1 VGPVGYSIYSID
13 TSKVS
18 PGQLGWAYPGSWWRR
33 LRWFPK
39 KAWKK
44 HPQKDSSV
52 FPGSFVWVII
62 HRICPGFLF
71 LFYLFLGFAIHCY
84 TVVFWLLKAPTA
96 ESPHA
101 RLAGHKH
108 LSRSDYLA
116 VGLSWAGII
125 SCQPR
130 INKPRL
136 INCGSARSSKWLVKW
151 YPPNS
156 TA

>member
-1 VGPVGYSIYSID
+1 
-13 TSKVS
+13 
-18 PGQLGWAYPGSWWRR
+18 
-33 LRWFPK
+33 
-39 KAWKK
+39 
-44 HPQKDSSV
+44 
-52 FPGSFVWVII
+52 
-62 HRICPGFLF
+62 
-71 LFYLFLGFAIHCY
+71 
-84 TVVFWLLKAPTA
+84 VFWLLKAPTA

-151 YPPNS
+151 YPPIQQPRGFLIRGWHYMKPHMH
-156 TA
+156 T